1 MVPAV
6 GDPDLSRPERPRGLV
21 IFPAAAGVFEPRPQP
36 VLDWIGRW
44 RVFIVTLVLGAIVVV
59 AVALL
64 LSGRSSGPTAPTL
77 PPPAPSA
84 NPVSGP
90 HP

>member
-1 MVPAV
+1 M
-6 GDPDLSRPERPRGLV
+6 GDPDLSPRERPRGLV
-21 IFPAAAGVFEPRPQP
+21 IFPAAAGVFESRPRP
-36 VLDWIGRW
+36 VIEWIARW
-44 RVFIVTLVLGAIVVV
+44 RVFIVTLAIGAFVVI

-64 LSGRSSGPTAPTL
+64 LSARSTAPAAPAL

-84 NPVSGP
+84 NPGSGL